1 MLTETR
7 LQRILNLVE
16 EHGSVTLQALAH
28 ELGISESTARRD
40 LALLDSQGRLRKVR
54 GGAVMTADQYS
65 TKDDAVKLRKDKNLE
80 EKRRIAVYAA
90 SLIEED
96 DFVYL
101 DAGTTTELIIDYL
114 REKRV
119 VFVTNALSH
128 ARRLSEAGYTVYVP
142 GGRFK
147 ASTEAIVGEEAVESL
162 KKYNFTKGFWGTN
175 GVSQKTGFSTPDL
188 REAMVK
194 KISMEHCAKR
204 YILCDP
210 SKFSQISC
218 VKFSDFANADIIT
231 TKRPDTGYVRCKNIV
246 EVDR

>member
-1 MLTETR
+1 
-7 LQRILNLVE
+7 
-16 EHGSVTLQALAH
+16 
-28 ELGISESTARRD
+28 
-40 LALLDSQGRLRKVR
+40 
-54 GGAVMTADQYS
+54 MT
-65 TKDDAVKLRKDKNLE
+65 
-80 EKRRIAVYAA
+80 
-90 SLIEED
+90 
-96 DFVYL
+96 
-101 DAGTTTELIIDYL
+101 

-147 ASTEAIVGEEAVESL
+147 VSTEAIVGEEAVKSL
-162 KKYNFTKGFWGTN
+162 QKYNFTKGFWGTN
-175 GVSQKTGFSTPDL
+175 GVSQKAGFTTPDL

-194 KISMEHCAKR
+194 RVSMEHCAKR

-218 VKFSDFANADIIT
+218 VKYGDLVNADIIT
-231 TKRPDTGYVRCKNIV
+231 TKRPDKGFTRYKNIV